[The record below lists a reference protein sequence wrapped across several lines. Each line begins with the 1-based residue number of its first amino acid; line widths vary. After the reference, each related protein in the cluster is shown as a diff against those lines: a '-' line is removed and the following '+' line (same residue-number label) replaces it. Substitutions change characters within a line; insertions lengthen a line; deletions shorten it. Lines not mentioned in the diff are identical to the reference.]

1 MVKKISENSSCISQL
16 SGYCVDM
23 KTNTTCSTKEQAERM
38 GTAEAA
44 KLTRRGYP
52 TTLLEV
58 RPVRIEAL
66 ALDGQ
71 SPSEMGYVKI
81 ASDRWEAVL
90 S

>member
-1 MVKKISENSSCISQL
+1 
-16 SGYCVDM
+16 M
-23 KTNTTCSTKEQAERM
+23 KTNMTYSTKEQAERI
-38 GTAEAA
+38 GQSEAA

-52 TTLLEV
+52 TTLVEV
-58 RPVRIEAL
+58 REVQIETL

-81 ASDRWEAVL
+81 PCSRWEAVL

>member
-1 MVKKISENSSCISQL
+1 MA
-16 SGYCVDM
+16 M
-23 KTNTTCSTKEQAERM
+23 KTNTTYSTKEQAERM
-38 GTAEAA
+38 GKIEAD

-52 TTLLEV
+52 TALLEV
-58 RPVRIEAL
+58 RPVRIETL
-66 ALDGQ
+66 FLDGQ

>member
-1 MVKKISENSSCISQL
+1 
-16 SGYCVDM
+16 M
-23 KTNTTCSTKEQAERM
+23 KASTTYSTKEQAERM
-38 GTAEAA
+38 GRQEAD

-52 TTLLEV
+52 TELLEV

-81 ASDRWEAVL
+81 TSERWEAVL
-90 S
+90 SE

>member
-1 MVKKISENSSCISQL
+1 
-16 SGYCVDM
+16 M
-23 KTNTTCSTKEQAERM
+23 KTNTTYSTKEQAERM
-38 GTAEAA
+38 GKLEAD

-52 TTLLEV
+52 TTLIEV

-71 SPSEMGYVKI
+71 SPSEMCYIKI